1 MKGLEIYD
9 EKKKMIESNKAKMRS
24 WIVKQLR
31 KIKNLTKKDM
41 ELKIEGGD
49 KGLVEGFKRYF
60 EMISAQLE

>member
-1 MKGLEIYD
+1 
-9 EKKKMIESNKAKMRS
+9 MIESNKAKMRS